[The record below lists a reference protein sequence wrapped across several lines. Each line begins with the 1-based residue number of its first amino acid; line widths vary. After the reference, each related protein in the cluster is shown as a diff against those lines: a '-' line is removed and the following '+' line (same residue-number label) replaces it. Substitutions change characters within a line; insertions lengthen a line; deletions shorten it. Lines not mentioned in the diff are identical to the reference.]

1 MHSKSDNI
9 EIVIYDK
16 ANKAI
21 EKLFE
26 LLLNRYQI
34 ELQISVK
41 VAIISLIALTCC
53 ITNVINKLE
62 SCWAIFRF
70 PRSDNKQKNL
80 Q

>member
-41 VAIISLIALTCC
+41 SSDYIFDC
-53 ITNVINKLE
+53 I
-62 SCWAIFRF
+62 
-70 PRSDNKQKNL
+70 NL
-80 Q
+80 LHYKCHK